1 MNRIII
7 AGLLALVSHSALAA
21 QLKYPETKTIQQVDN
36 YHGTYVSDPYR
47 WLEDDVRVSKDVAAW
62 VNAQNKVTRQYLE
75 QIPAKGQIADHL
87 KKLWNYEKRS
97 VIFQKGDKFFFYK
110 NDGLQNQYVLYVQ
123 DSIDGKPRVLIDPN
137 SWSKEGTAA
146 LGGISVHP
154 DGKYIAYAIQESGSD
169 WRTWKIRDVATG
181 KDLEDELQWLK
192 FTSVKWFNDDLI
204 YARYPRTQKGQEFQS
219 LNQDMKVYRH
229 RLGQKQAQDQVIYF
243 DPKQPNASY
252 DTSIADDKKHI
263 VITSRLGTDSREEVV
278 VLNLADPSSKP
289 NKIVSGFDYEYSVF
303 DSKDSFLY
311 VKTTENAPKGKVLL
325 IDLKKPEKKYWKTLI
340 PEQATVLRQ
349 VEKLQD
355 FFVTSALEDA
365 KSKLT
370 LFKLDGTKIKDIN
383 LPGIGTISSIS
394 PLKDSNDFF
403 YSYTSFNR
411 PSSVYRYDAASGNSN
426 IHFEP
431 KLAFNPDQIT
441 VKQVF
446 YKSKDGTRVP
456 MFIMHKKGL
465 KLTGNTPTLLYG
477 YGGFNISIL
486 PSFSPSRI
494 AWIDMGGVYAVA
506 NIRGGG
512 EYGEAW
518 HKAGTKLKKQN
529 VFDDFISAA
538 KYLIEE
544 KYTSSKKLA
553 VEGGS
558 NGGLLVGAVTTQRPD
573 LFGAAIPHV
582 GVMDM
587 LRFQKFTAGRFW
599 VDDFGSSDN
608 PTDFANLYRYSP
620 YHNVRP
626 GVDYPA
632 TLVMTA
638 DTDDRVVPSHSFKYI
653 AALQK
658 AHGGQDPVLI
668 RIESS
673 AGHGAGTP
681 TSKRINSAADIW
693 AFLAKNFGMKVNL

>member
-608 PTDFANLYRYSP
+608 PTDFAKLYRYSP